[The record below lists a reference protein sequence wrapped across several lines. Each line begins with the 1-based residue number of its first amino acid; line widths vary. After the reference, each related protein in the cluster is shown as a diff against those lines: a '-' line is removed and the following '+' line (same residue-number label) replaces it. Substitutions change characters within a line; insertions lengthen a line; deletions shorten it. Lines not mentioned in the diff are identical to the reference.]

1 MITIDARRCG
11 AGKTR
16 GENNNPQ
23 DDRSINYK
31 INALIEDNEK
41 VLVVLPGVNL
51 IKDYKK
57 QFPYAT
63 VIYSD
68 IATNVSGELFESIS
82 NGNRLIIIT
91 HKAFLQQQI
100 HINTK
105 QHYNLI
111 IDEAFDPWKELTIS
125 SERKDII
132 FDWNEH
138 TLINHSFIDYDYFEI
153 EFVDL
158 ATNNIT
164 CDSNI
169 VRDLTNKNWLN
180 YVKRM
185 QYDELTRAG
194 KKRVS
199 VIQELHPY
207 TLTGWKSV
215 HLAAAA
221 FDKTF
226 MSWWMNKYEMVYSV
240 VHPFIPHQTP
250 ILIYYPE
257 YDNGNEFKN
266 SRNKK
271 TTMPWVREQFNA
283 FVASVSEPVLRL
295 KNNIDQAGVF
305 ADEHCVKH
313 NVAGINSYS
322 HIQYV
327 SLESSLNP
335 SPEMTVWLNKHCW
348 HALSMDQKKD
358 DELIYSA
365 RTGYLYY
372 QVLMRSCLRN
382 GQEAS
387 VFTLDSRA
395 ILAINGYFDNFEFN
409 EFKIH
414 SPVKFVHGEKQKQKE
429 KALTSTERSQV
440 KRYRENHRGC
450 KSLTPREVL
459 AKMNKK
465 ATFVL

>member
-16 GENNNPQ
+16 GENNNSQ

-68 IATNVSGELFESIS
+68 IATNVSGELFNSIS
-82 NGNRLIIIT
+82 NGDRLIIIT

-105 QHYNLI
+105 QHYHLI
-111 IDEAFDPWKELTIS
+111 IDEVFDPWKELTIA

-138 TLINHSFIDYDYFEI
+138 TIINDGFIDYDYFEI

-180 YVKRM
+180 YVKRK

-226 MSWWMNKYEMVYSV
+226 MSWWMKKHQMTYDTKY
-240 VHPFIPHQTP
+240 PFIPHQTP

-257 YDNGNEFKN
+257 YGDSKEFN
-266 SRNKK
+266 YSRNKK

-295 KNNIDQAGVF
+295 KNNIDAVGIF
-305 ADEHCVKH
+305 TDEHCVKH

-322 HIQYV
+322 HIQNV

-335 SPEMTVWLNKHCW
+335 SPEMTVWFNKQIDCAW
-348 HALSMDQKKD
+348 LDKD
-358 DELIYSA
+358 DNHIYSA

-395 ILAINGYFDNFEFN
+395 FLSITDYFENFDYN
-409 EFKIH
+409 EFQITPPVH
-414 SPVKFVHGEKQKQKE
+414 SIMNEKQKDKP
-429 KALTSTERSQV
+429 LTSTERSQI
-440 KRYRENHRGC
+440 KRYKEKHRGWHLL
-450 KSLTPREVL
+450 SAREVL
-459 AKMNKK
+459 DKMTKK
-465 ATFVL
+465 GNVCPIKTI

>member
-23 DDRSINYK
+23 DSRSINYK

-51 IKDYKK
+51 IKEYKK

-68 IATNVSGELFESIS
+68 IATNVSGELFESIN
-82 NGNRLIIIT
+82 NGDRLIIIT

-100 HINTK
+100 HIQTK

-138 TLINHSFIDYDYFEI
+138 ALINDSFVDCDYFEI

-180 YVKRM
+180 YVKRK
-185 QYDELTRAG
+185 QYDELTSAG

-207 TLTGWKSV
+207 LLTGWSSV

-226 MSWWMNKYEMVYSV
+226 LSWWMKKHEMAYSV
-240 VHPFIPHQTP
+240 IHPFIPHQTP
-250 ILIYYPE
+250 IFMYYP
-257 YDNGNEFKN
+257 DLGDGDGFNN

-271 TTMPWVREQFNA
+271 TTMPWVREQFNE

-295 KNNIDQAGVF
+295 KNNVDQAGIF

-322 HIQYV
+322 HIQHV

-335 SPEMTVWLNKHCW
+335 SPEMTVWFNKQIDC
-348 HALSMDQKKD
+348 ACLPMNQKKD
-358 DELIYSA
+358 GLIYSA

-395 ILAINGYFDNFEFN
+395 ILAIIDYFDNYDFN

-414 SPVKFVHGEKQKQKE
+414 PPVQFGMKEKQKQKP
-429 KALTSTERSQV
+429 LTSTERSQV
-440 KRYRENHRGC
+440 KRYRANHLGC
-450 KSLTPREVL
+450 RNLTPREVL
-459 AKMNKK
+459 AKMKKK